1 MSEKRYVDFPDKISK
16 LLVAIQSGKSDLV
29 NKAKLDCLWEAGD
42 LFEVVCNYLF
52 LNKINMHFDFG
63 SSVIKKGTKLYR
75 IRDYKEGTD
84 FSNPKEWTP
93 PPDQN
98 QNRANAKGQTAL
110 YLGSNEMVCYLETH
124 MKPKQQY
131 VLATYEC
138 IEDIEVGG
146 FLSYNRQ
153 NKWFTYA
160 GIVLNAFLIAPS
172 REDKNKGLFDYLDL
186 HFGHIDLCNLSSLDE
201 IEKAQGM
208 TLPYKFAVLNQKEKL
223 YNLTNELCKT
233 IADNYPQGIRYSSC
247 YIPVET
253 PGIVCS
259 HHNVVLYSPGIQK
272 VKFVGYKLT
281 TFQIQNSESFSDV
294 NLAKILISAGEQK
307 NDPT

>member
-1 MSEKRYVDFPDKISK
+1 MSEKRYVDFPDKLSK

-138 IEDIEVGG
+138 IEDIKVGG

-153 NKWFTYA
+153 NK
-160 GIVLNAFLIAPS
+160 
-172 REDKNKGLFDYLDL
+172 
-186 HFGHIDLCNLSSLDE
+186 
-201 IEKAQGM
+201 
-208 TLPYKFAVLNQKEKL
+208 
-223 YNLTNELCKT
+223 
-233 IADNYPQGIRYSSC
+233 
-247 YIPVET
+247 
-253 PGIVCS
+253 
-259 HHNVVLYSPGIQK
+259 
-272 VKFVGYKLT
+272 
-281 TFQIQNSESFSDV
+281 
-294 NLAKILISAGEQK
+294 
-307 NDPT
+307 